1 MKKTVLI
8 MAMSATMLGST
19 SEFPIQSAAA
29 HSRCHRL
36 DDDAGIQ
43 GALAP
48 DGCASPVGLCTA
60 GVFKGDSLLRGTTSL
75 TADGL
80 AVAAGMPLVEAATTL
95 SYSGLLTITTRH
107 GKLVVRDTGIFDTAG
122 IGLFASR
129 DVIVAGTGIFEGAT
143 GHIFFTGT
151 GVTSFD
157 AHASGEIC
165 LAH

>member
-80 AVAAGMPLVEAATTL
+80 AVAAGMPPAEAATPP
-95 SYSGLLTITTRH
+95 SYSGLLPIPPRP
-107 GKLVVRDTGIFDTAG
+107 
-122 IGLFASR
+122 
-129 DVIVAGTGIFEGAT
+129 
-143 GHIFFTGT
+143 
-151 GVTSFD
+151 
-157 AHASGEIC
+157 
-165 LAH
+165 